1 MINKLKIIQSNDVD
15 PYINIALEEELLN
28 SVSKGECILYLWQNK
43 NTVVIGRNQN
53 AWVECRT
60 ELLSKEGGNLARRL
74 SGGGAV
80 YHDLGNLNFTFLMP
94 QEEYD
99 LEKQLRVIQ
108 LAISNFGIPVE
119 FSGRNDLLADGR
131 KFSGNAFYH
140 CGGKSYH
147 HGTILVD
154 VDSEKLSRYL
164 SPSDAKLKAKGVSS
178 VRSRVVNL
186 KELKPD
192 ITINAIIDHLVDA
205 FSAIYKL
212 PIETAI
218 LSDTQKAN
226 IQKRSVF
233 FRSWDW
239 LYGAP
244 LPFSFSC
251 EDRFPW
257 GSFQLLLQVNKG
269 RINDAKVYTDAMQW
283 ELGHEIEILLQN
295 TNFIT
300 EEITTAIQKAKALPD
315 EIINDICNLIK
326 SQNI

>member
-1 MINKLKIIQSNDVD
+1 M
-15 PYINIALEEELLN
+15 
-28 SVSKGECILYLWQNK
+28 
-43 NTVVIGRNQN
+43 
-53 AWVECRT
+53 
-60 ELLSKEGGNLARRL
+60 
-74 SGGGAV
+74 
-80 YHDLGNLNFTFLMP
+80 
-94 QEEYD
+94 
-99 LEKQLRVIQ
+99 
-108 LAISNFGIPVE
+108 
-119 FSGRNDLLADGR
+119 
-131 KFSGNAFYH
+131 
-140 CGGKSYH
+140 
-147 HGTILVD
+147 
-154 VDSEKLSRYL
+154 
-164 SPSDAKLKAKGVSS
+164 
-178 VRSRVVNL
+178 
-186 KELKPD
+186 
-192 ITINAIIDHLVDA
+192 DA

-226 IQKRSVF
+226 IQERSTF